1 MIPSNDVPRLL
12 FWDGVFAD
20 VGCERS
26 MPTRLTKPCNDRRAV
41 SFLSVASVVS
51 LESLEADGRGEITE
65 RSGFIGVAYT
75 TCTIVV
81 VILTYYY
88 CIIMMMYGERGGRE
102 GGRRGRRGRIWRDGG
117 SFP

>member
-1 MIPSNDVPRLL
+1 MILSNDVPRLL

-75 TCTIVV
+75 TDTIV
-81 VILTYYY
+81 VILTYY
-88 CIIMMMYGERGGRE
+88 CIIIIKMMCGAWEKAGGER
-102 GGRRGRRGRIWRDGG
+102 RRGRIWRDGG

>member
-1 MIPSNDVPRLL
+1 MILSNDVPRLL

-65 RSGFIGVAYT
+65 RSGFIGVAYDLYNCSNFDT
-75 TCTIVV
+75 
-81 VILTYYY
+81 LLHNND
-88 CIIMMMYGERGGRE
+88 GGAWEKAGGRE
-102 GGRRGRRGRIWRDGG
+102 AAGKDLAGWWICPLSNGKK
-117 SFP
+117 